1 MSESMSGRTYRSRSL
16 RETRFVECDLS
27 RVVIR
32 GSDVAGM
39 EIDSPWLLEGGS
51 QLFVNGVDV
60 APLVDAELN
69 ARFPGREL
77 RTAQDPAGLQAA
89 YAAVEA
95 AWAATLAHA
104 RSMPAEA
111 VDASVD
117 GEWSLTQT
125 MRHLILATDLW
136 LGQAVLGLAQ
146 PFDPIGLP
154 NEDGDS
160 EAFDRS
166 FFATASPSLDEVMA
180 VRITRQQLVRDYL
193 ARVTAADLAVPRP
206 NPHAP
211 THQETTLS
219 CIGTILEEEWE
230 HHRYVVRDLDALA
243 AR

>member
-1 MSESMSGRTYRSRSL
+1 MRDPLSSSPSTREPRSCPRPRASSSEPRPSAASFCSSPRNTRTTSGR
-16 RETRFVECDLS
+16 F
-27 RVVIR
+27 
-32 GSDVAGM
+32 
-39 EIDSPWLLEGGS
+39 
-51 QLFVNGVDV
+51 
-60 APLVDAELN
+60 
-69 ARFPGREL
+69 
-77 RTAQDPAGLQAA
+77 AGLQAA

-211 THQETTLS
+211 AHQETTLS